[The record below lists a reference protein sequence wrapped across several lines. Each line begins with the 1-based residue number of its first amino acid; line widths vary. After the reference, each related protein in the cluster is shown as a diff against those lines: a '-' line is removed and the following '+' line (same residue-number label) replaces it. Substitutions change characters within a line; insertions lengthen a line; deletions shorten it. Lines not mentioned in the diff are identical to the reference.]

1 MDFLKSVFGD
11 KALTYSELES
21 ALKDNKDIKIANLA
35 GGQYVDKSK
44 LDGKII
50 ELNTANQTIANLQN
64 TVKKFDG
71 VDVQKLKDDLMTAE
85 SKYNTDINKIKLENA
100 LDMAL
105 ISGKAKNAKAVKAL
119 LNLDD
124 IKLDGDK
131 LLGLDTQ
138 LEKIK
143 TDNDYLFGEAQQQ
156 KDDTTLVKSGL
167 EHKGALDGDIDK
179 FMSSAMKGAGLST
192 ETK

>member
-1 MDFLKSVFGD
+1 MDFLKTVFGD
-11 KALTYSELES
+11 NALTYSDLEV
-21 ALKDNKDIKIANLA
+21 ALKDNKEIKLANLA
-35 GGQYVDKSK
+35 GGQYIDKSK
-44 LDGKII
+44 LDAKIT
-50 ELNTANQTIANLQN
+50 ELNTANQTITDLQN

-71 VDVQKLKDDLMTAE
+71 IDVQKLKDDATAWE
-85 SKYNTDINKIKLENA
+85 TKYNTDIGKIKLESA

-105 ISGKAKNAKAVKAL
+105 ISAKSKNAKAVKAL

-138 LEKIK
+138 LEKVK
-143 TDNDYLFGEAQQQ
+143 TDNSYLFEEAQQQ
-156 KDDTTLVKSGL
+156 KDDTTTVTSGL
-167 EHKGALDGDIDK
+167 EHKDPLDGNIDK